1 MGLFQRLYCFAIL
14 ITSLGITLPAFAE
27 KAHVAVA
34 ANFTAT
40 AQDLARAFSKTTGHE
55 VVLSFGST
63 GKIFTQ
69 IIHGAPFD
77 IFLAADTARPVRVE
91 QEGWAVKGS
100 RFTYAQGQ
108 IVLWSR
114 DTNRINSNGNLHEQS
129 ALIRDHTI
137 TRLAIANPKTA
148 PYGRAA
154 MEALTRVGVYEDIKS
169 KIVQGENIAQT
180 YQFAY
185 TGNAELAIVSLSQV
199 GLGAQAS
206 SSEVG
211 SHWVIPTELYSPL
224 DQQGVLLKRG
234 EDNKA
239 ALAFMDF
246 LKSDEAAGIIRKF
259 GYTTIQD

>member
-1 MGLFQRLYCFAIL
+1 MRLLKTLSFYAIL
-14 ITSLGITLPAFAE
+14 GVSFVITLPAYAG
-27 KAHVAVA
+27 KAHVSVA

-40 AQDLARAFSKTTGHE
+40 AQDLAQAFTKTTGHE
-55 VVLSFGST
+55 ITLSFGST
-63 GKIFTQ
+63 GKLFTQ

-77 IFLAADTARPVRVE
+77 VFLAADVERPVLLE
-91 QEGWAVKGS
+91 KEGWVVLGS

-114 DTNRINSNGNLHEQS
+114 DPSRINPNGNLVEQS
-129 ALIRDHTI
+129 ALMRDQTT

-154 MEALTRVGVYEDIKS
+154 IETLNRAGVYEDLKS

-185 TGNAELAIVSLSQV
+185 TGNAELAIVSLSQA
-199 GLGAQAS
+199 GL
-206 SSEVG
+206 SEMG
-211 SHWVIPTELYSPL
+211 SHWVIPTELYSSL
-224 DQQGVLLKRG
+224 DQQVVLLKRAA
-234 EDNKA
+234 DNKA
-239 ALAFMDF
+239 ALAFMAF
-246 LKSDEAAGIIRKF
+246 LQSDEAAGIIRKF